1 MGKSLYL
8 LFESAYGYGIFK
20 VIEAEELASSL
31 PKVLKISLNI
41 GTRNSKKFRDF

>member
-31 PKVLKISLNI
+31 PKVLNNFIKY
-41 GTRNSKKFRDF
+41 RYKKQ